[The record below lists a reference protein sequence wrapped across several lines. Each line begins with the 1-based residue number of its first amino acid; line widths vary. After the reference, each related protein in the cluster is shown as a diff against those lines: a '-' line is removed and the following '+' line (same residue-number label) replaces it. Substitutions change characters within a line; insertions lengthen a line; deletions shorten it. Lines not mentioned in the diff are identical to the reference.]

1 MLEFETLEAAE
12 AHLIAA
18 GLKPVGVADWL
29 RADDGADGVT
39 RSRSTATCDIVS
51 RSFGASLAHAGIKR
65 PNRR

>member
-29 RADDGADGVT
+29 RADDGADGGIYEVEVDGNV
-39 RSRSTATCDIVS
+39 RYRVEIIRRVASSRGD
-51 RSFGASLAHAGIKR
+51 
-65 PNRR
+65 